1 MFSAA
6 LLSLGDIK
14 TRHLGLFVQQH
25 VYYEE
30 ATIPTK
36 PTIHLYG
43 QLSLGDFN
51 VKHCVLGVC
60 WFYGSVLS
68 KKNLLCVA
76 SAAALNTPEVQLHIY
91 YKLV

>member
-14 TRHLGLFVQQH
+14 RHLGLFVQHH

-36 PTIHLYG
+36 PTIHLHG

-60 WFYGSVLS
+60 WFYSSVLS
-68 KKNLLCVA
+68 KNLLCVA